1 MNTFKEYIAEAEGS
15 FSKTRKFK
23 WSIDKKNSNTVKL
36 KRERRTEYSLYKIVG
51 RPAQYPYMVVV
62 THGVANA
69 CKTYEN
75 AMDYVARMLTQTYFE
90 SKIEVEPMKKDVRD
104 WLEKE

>member
-1 MNTFKEYIAEAEGS
+1 MNTFKEYVAEAEGS

-23 WSIDKKNSNTVKL
+23 WSIDKKNPNTVKL

-75 AMDYVARMLTQTYFE
+75 AMDYV
-90 SKIEVEPMKKDVRD
+90 MKKDVRD

>member
-1 MNTFKEYIAEAEGS
+1 MNTFKEYVAEAEAS

-23 WSIDKKNSNTVKL
+23 WSIDKKNPNTVKL

-51 RPAQYPYMVVV
+51 RPTQYPYMVVV
-62 THGVANA
+62 TPGVANA
-69 CKTYEN
+69 CKTYED
-75 AMDYVARMLTQTYFE
+75 AMGYVIRMLTQTYFE
-90 SKIEVEPMKKDVRD
+90 SRIEVEPMKKDVRD